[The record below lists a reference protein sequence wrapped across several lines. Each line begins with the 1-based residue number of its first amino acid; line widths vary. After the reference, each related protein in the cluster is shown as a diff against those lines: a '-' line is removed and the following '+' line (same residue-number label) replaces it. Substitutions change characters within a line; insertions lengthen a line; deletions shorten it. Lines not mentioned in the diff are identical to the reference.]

1 MHSEAMF
8 TCWSLQTPLLQGW
21 MDGWPEMG
29 RTCEYVWPAFA
40 FILARQ
46 FTITRMQEF
55 WLYLFFIGIMLHS
68 VSLMLV
74 LAKKSSLTF
83 DAASSLLIWQQTNN
97 SSGAFL
103 FGHKCRRN
111 KDWLTWTVIY
121 SLHSFFYLSHFSWL
135 ELERPI
141 IRTGCYLNQTQPA
154 ETQQYL

>member
-1 MHSEAMF
+1 MCDLPS
-8 TCWSLQTPLLQGW
+8 
-21 MDGWPEMG
+21 
-29 RTCEYVWPAFA
+29 

-55 WLYLFFIGIMLHS
+55 WLYFFYNGIMLDS

-103 FGHKCRRN
+103 LNTSGG
-111 KDWLTWTVIY
+111 VI
-121 SLHSFFYLSHFSWL
+121 
-135 ELERPI
+135 RI
-141 IRTGCYLNQTQPA
+141 G
-154 ETQQYL
+154 